1 MILLKFTR
9 ETFKTNPVLSDKAG
23 LDATVK
29 RRNQV
34 AIQVTPNLWRGTKTG
49 RDSDYD
55 FLKGLGRAG
64 AVVKFP
70 FDVPKGPGPQSFG
83 EFTNARIN
91 GAIMIVARSN
101 PERRYP
107 VRVRGE
113 RLVFCMSAHRNDPY
127 RIADTAR
134 SRRFIASQE
143 AQQLPLTE
151 IRVANRHKSQTIL
164 TRTARP

>member
-9 ETFKTNPVLSDKAG
+9 ETFKTNPVLSDEAG
-23 LDATVK
+23 SDATVK
-29 RRNQV
+29 RCNQV
-34 AIQVTPNLWRGTKTG
+34 AIEVAPNLRRSVKAG
-49 RDSDYD
+49 RDTDCD

-70 FDVPKGPGPQSFG
+70 FDVPEGLGPQSLG
-83 EFTNARIN
+83 EFSNARIN
-91 GAIMIVARSN
+91 GAMMTSIWPN
-101 PERRYP
+101 PKRRYP

-134 SRRFIASQE
+134 SRRFITLQE

-151 IRVANRHKSQTIL
+151 IRVATPHKSQIIL
-164 TRTARP
+164 TRGARR